1 MLPCDTNT
9 GSPAAD
15 SADFS
20 LYASLGHNQAAN
32 YNYWHEHQ
40 MLRSHAHGREKS
52 VPFAL
57 NPSGHAGMAAAP
69 PDTGAAHEPHK
80 VNTCCLER
88 AGGED
93 QGRGNPPT
101 KSGSGALPPSATGSI
116 QQTTKYNETMKDS

>member
-1 MLPCDTNT
+1 MFGVKKLI
-9 GSPAAD
+9 SI
-15 SADFS
+15 
-20 LYASLGHNQAAN
+20 L
-32 YNYWHEHQ
+32 
-40 MLRSHAHGREKS
+40 
-52 VPFAL
+52 L
-57 NPSGHAGMAAAP
+57 NPHNHNTAGMAAAP